1 MGLVAVARG
10 AAARRSVVRSR
21 KPPLNRPYLAAGLV
35 AALLPLVSPSAEA
48 AVVPDAGYSVHAV
61 PAAPAG
67 AFPGG
72 LDVLPNGHVAVFDG
86 QAIVELDP
94 STGAVVQT
102 LYTPPASVFG
112 SFVRTDPTGTFLL
125 FGESS
130 AGTITRVPLDGS
142 PTSVV
147 ATIAFNND
155 CAFDAVGAAYVSASP
170 SFVTTQVYRV
180 DLGSG
185 GTDLI
190 LDMPGPSGPIAF
202 DATNALYYAD
212 ADPSFPPTAGAQS
225 VFRFSSAKL
234 VAATGP
240 AHLTAADGA
249 PFVTGLTSVPD
260 LAFDGRGD
268 LLLADDGELRE
279 YDAGGN
285 PKRTVGAE
293 APFHAITALAFA
305 AGAGDATY
313 DAFQPADGG
322 TLFALSSDFFS
333 FNDLNV
339 VEPAPATLAITPA
352 NPIPAGPLSLDV
364 ADAPANGMALLLVA
378 TQPLPSNV
386 TVHAGLVPLSVGVD
400 LGTLLGA
407 VFLPLDAQGALTLP
421 ASNPGGPA
429 TFATQAIVLDGTTP
443 VGTTNTAVAIFR

>member
-1 MGLVAVARG
+1 MNRPFRSVGLVA
-10 AAARRSVVRSR
+10 
-21 KPPLNRPYLAAGLV
+21 
-35 AALLPLVSPSAEA
+35 AALLPLVSPFAAA
-48 AVVPDAGYSVHAV
+48 AVVPAAGFSVHAV
-61 PAAPAG
+61 AAAPAG

-72 LDVLPNGHVAVFDG
+72 LDVLPNGHVALFDG

-102 LYTPPASVFG
+102 LHAPAAAVFG

-142 PTSVV
+142 PATVV
-147 ATIAFNND
+147 ATIPFNYD

-170 SFVTTQVYRV
+170 SFVTTQVFRV

-212 ADPSFPPTAGAQS
+212 ADPSFPPAAGAQT
-225 VFRFSSAKL
+225 VFRFPAAKL
-234 VAATGP
+234 AAATGP
-240 AHLTAADGA
+240 SHLTVADGA
-249 PFVTGLTSVPD
+249 PFVTGLTAVPD
-260 LAFDGRGD
+260 LVFDGRGD

-293 APFHAITALAFA
+293 APFHAITTLAFA

-313 DAFQPADGG
+313 DAYQPADGG
-322 TLFALSSDFFS
+322 AVFALSSDFFS

-339 VEPAPATLAITPA
+339 VEPAPATLSITPA
-352 NPIPAGPLSLDV
+352 NPIPAGPLTLDV
-364 ADAPANGMALLLVA
+364 ADAPAHGTAFLLVA

-400 LGTLLGA
+400 LGTLVGGA
-407 VFLPLDAQGALTLP
+407 LLPLDAQGALILP
-421 ASNPGGPA
+421 ATNPGGPA
-429 TFATQAIVLDGTTP
+429 TFAAQAIVLDGATP
-443 VGTTNTAVAIFR
+443 VGTTNAAVATLR